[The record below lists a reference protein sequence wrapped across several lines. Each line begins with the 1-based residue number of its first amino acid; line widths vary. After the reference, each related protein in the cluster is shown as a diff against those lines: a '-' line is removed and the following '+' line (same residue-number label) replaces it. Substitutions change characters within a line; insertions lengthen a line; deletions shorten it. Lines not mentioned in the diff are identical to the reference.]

1 MGLGDHYRIKAA
13 EMTASAV
20 AEPSRFVRVQLEWLA
35 ASYRRLAEQADRNGE
50 NDLVYEP
57 PPERIP
63 TQRVQQ
69 QQQQQQQPQG
79 KSDEPDRAAETNH

>member
-20 AEPSRFVRVQLEWLA
+20 AEPSRFVKVQLEWLA

-57 PPERIP
+57 RPDRIP
-63 TQRVQQ
+63 AQRVQQ
-69 QQQQQQQPQG
+69 QQQQPQSPENRG
-79 KSDEPDRAAETNH
+79 NGQRDGGPRR